1 MRDQCPAGEQ
11 YAIFGK
17 DAVKSVSIF
26 SKGYVR
32 FGSKADICVAKSHV
46 RFAPES
52 GQRALE
58 IMGAYDL
65 VFIY

>member
-1 MRDQCPAGEQ
+1 MPCRGTVCNFRERRCKIGLN
-11 YAIFGK
+11 
-17 DAVKSVSIF
+17 F

-52 GQRALE
+52 GHQRALE